1 MRTRIFGEWDSAHR
15 LGSIVLITASLS
27 AACFAERDALIAS
40 GQHAKFSSPN
50 AASFEDLK
58 RDTELAAGS
67 RVRTASNGRA
77 DLAWGNAA
85 SLRLL
90 SSGDLAIGDV
100 RGASPFSSA
109 PTFSPADAAIKSVLT
124 KNDATVLGARIQPAN
139 ATLTLS
145 SGSLVGSV
153 DQATLSVNFGKGEM
167 VVRRASFSIHTQPDD
182 CARLTV
188 DSGEVTVVPTGGRP
202 LAVYAG
208 QFVKLCTS
216 GSAVV
221 VTGPMPAES
230 DSAARS
236 DIAALRTAGGLAPIG
251 AGAYS
256 DGKTALDGKSP
267 LPVGEGPKDMAFPGS
282 IGIAPSI
289 PFDLRGV
296 PVPPGTPRLPLLQ
309 PANPPNVN
317 PPVNSPEQ
325 P

>member
-1 MRTRIFGEWDSAHR
+1 MRTSISGGWISACR
-15 LGSIVLITASLS
+15 FGSIMFISASLS
-27 AACFAERDALIAS
+27 AACFAQRDALIAS

-50 AASFEDLK
+50 AATFEDLK
-58 RDTELAAGS
+58 RDTELGAGS
-67 RVRTASNGRA
+67 RIRTASNGRA
-77 DLAWGNAA
+77 DLAWGNGA

-90 SSGDLAIGDV
+90 ASGDLAIGDV
-100 RGASPFSSA
+100 RGATAFSSA

-145 SGSLVGSV
+145 AGSLVGSV
-153 DQATLSVNFGKGEM
+153 EQANLNVSFGKGEM
-167 VVRRASFSIHTQPDD
+167 IVRRASFAISTQPND

-202 LAVYAG
+202 LSVYAG

-216 GSAVV
+216 GSTIA

-230 DSAARS
+230 DSAART
-236 DIAALRTAGGLAPIG
+236 DLVAMRTAGGLAPIA
-251 AGAYS
+251 AGTYS
-256 DGKTALDGKSP
+256 DGKTALDGKAP
-267 LPVGEGPKDMAFPGS
+267 LPVGEGPKNMDPPGN

-296 PVPPGTPRLPLLQ
+296 PVPPGTTRLPLLQ